1 MRQSPP
7 RLGVFCCLTLLSIC
21 GPLTLGAQSL
31 TSGSLR
37 GAIRANG
44 QPLAGVQ
51 VTIEVSGSPIR
62 SLESE
67 PDGRFQL
74 RLLAAGEY
82 SVLFELVGYQ
92 PVRRTGVRI
101 APGQR
106 TEVSVVLVRRP
117 PPIAAV
123 ETQPETAIPMSVTFG
138 RFLAGSDIRDVARVA
153 DVSVLG
159 RGIPDLVGSFDR
171 RLGFGIAGS
180 GLPISLTRFVVDGIE
195 ETLLRHP
202 AWAAEPM
209 QSPLFAAEA
218 TEFAGVIGL
227 PLDAEWR
234 GGSGNTIGVHTR
246 RGAGRFSFRPFGSFS
261 SAKVGGAAAD
271 NPADSSTTSFQV
283 GAVLSGAIVPDTAH
297 FFLRINYQQ
306 LEEPA
311 TFSWAVDS
319 ARSGGQT
326 LSLRDALPKI
336 ANDSFGTAI
345 GPYVAPPVRTWKGGN
360 GIARVDWRLGSNR
373 MLVARAGVA
382 SWKERGFSLGEDW
395 VSGSGAVLTARDG
408 SLGLSL
414 TSGGERSANEFRAG
428 FSLARR
434 EYAAGA
440 LPLTTFT
447 EPGLAFGSS
456 LTLPGLFDR
465 KTIDLSD
472 AFQIRTGLHQFKFGV
487 SATFV
492 NHLQDYRFGTAGAF
506 TFGNVDDFRGAD
518 GLFWQVSGPKE
529 EARFSTSSVGAF
541 IEDTWLVAPD
551 IQFLFGLR
559 VDREKLPTGK
569 IALNTAWEN
578 LTGTANNGVI
588 KPPSTVAPRLGFV
601 WDVQN
606 RGELILRGGGGVYQ
620 GRIDPAVF
628 AEAIL
633 LDKDVRVRRGVA
645 AFGEWPA
652 VPSVTLASESQRLTI
667 LNSNVRS
674 PRSIKVAGGLTR
686 QIGRTLLSLNGS
698 YNHTDFLLR
707 RQDFNRSAAIGETQE
722 GRPLYGTLVKR
733 GGLVT
738 VATGSNRRFAN
749 FDLVSG
755 LSPTGASDHYEVAT
769 LLEHRVSEQVAL
781 AASYT
786 YSKTTDNMV
795 GWRSADPTAQLS
807 PLAVGGNGGDWAQGT
822 SDFDVPH
829 RAAATLKIQSR
840 GSMPV
845 GLTARYRLRSGL
857 PFTPGFRSG
866 IDANGDGS
874 GDNDPAFLGGTLAGL
889 DQALAGATCRTT
901 LSGAFAERNSC
912 REKMAQGLDLGL
924 TLKLSAGAGRGTI
937 VVVLDAFNV
946 VASAAGLVDRALVL
960 IDPAGPLTSG
970 PGAKVTLPLK
980 SNPNFGSYLIR
991 RNDPRTVRLGLRL
1004 EY

>member
-1 MRQSPP
+1 MRRSPP
-7 RLGVFCCLTLLSIC
+7 RLGAFCCLTLMAIFW
-21 GPLTLGAQSL
+21 PLALQAQSL

-44 QPLAGVQ
+44 QPLARVQ
-51 VTIEVSGSPIR
+51 VTIEVAGSPIR

-67 PDGRFQL
+67 GDGGFQI

-82 SVLFELVGYQ
+82 SILFELVGYQ

-106 TEVSVVLVRRP
+106 TDVSVVLVRRP

-123 ETQPETAIPMSVTFG
+123 EIQPETATPMSVTFG
-138 RFLAGSDIRDVARVA
+138 RFLAGSDIRDVARAA
-153 DVSVLG
+153 DVTDFG

-171 RLGFGIAGS
+171 RMGLGIAGS
-180 GLPISLTRFVVDGIE
+180 GLPISLSRFVVDGIE

-202 AWAAEPM
+202 AWAAEPI
-209 QSPLFAAEA
+209 QTPLFAGEA
-218 TEFAGVIGL
+218 TDFVGVIGL

-271 NPADSSTTSFQV
+271 NPADSSTSSFQV

-297 FFLRINYQQ
+297 FFLRVNYQQ

-311 TFSWAVDS
+311 AFSWAGDS

-326 LSLRDALPKI
+326 VSLRDVLPKI
-336 ANDSFGTAI
+336 AKDSFATAI
-345 GPYVAPPVRTWKGGN
+345 GPYVAPPVRTWKGGD
-360 GIARVDWRLGSNR
+360 GIARVDWRLGANQ
-373 MLVARAGVA
+373 MLVARAGLA

-395 VSGSGAVLTARDG
+395 VSGGGAALTARDG
-408 SLGLSL
+408 SLAFSL
-414 TSGGERSANEFRAG
+414 TSGGERAANEFRAG

-434 EYAAGA
+434 EYSAAP
-440 LPLTTFT
+440 LPQTTLS
-447 EPGLAFGSS
+447 EAGLAFGSS

-472 AFQIRTGLHQFKFGV
+472 AYQIRAGLHQIKLGV

-506 TFGNVDDFRGAD
+506 TFGNVDDFRKAD
-518 GLFWQVSGPKE
+518 GLFSQVSGPKE
-529 EARFSTSSVGAF
+529 EARFATSSVGAF
-541 IEDTWLVAPD
+541 VEDTWLVAPD
-551 IQFLFGLR
+551 IQFLIGLR
-559 VDREKLPTGK
+559 IDRERLPSGK
-569 IALNTAWEN
+569 IALNAVWQN
-578 LTGTANNGVI
+578 LTGVANNAAL

-606 RGELILRGGGGVYQ
+606 RGEWILRGGGGVYQ
-620 GRIDPAVF
+620 GRFDPAVF
-628 AEAIL
+628 AEAML
-633 LDKDVRVRRGVA
+633 FDKDVKVRRGIA

-652 VPSVTLASESQRLTI
+652 ITGVNLGAEPQRLTI
-667 LNSNVRS
+667 LNPNARP
-674 PRSIKVAGGLTR
+674 PRSIKVAGGITR
-686 QIGRTLLSLNGS
+686 HVGRTLLSLNGS

-707 RQDFNRSAAIGETQE
+707 RQDLNRSVAIGETQE

-738 VATGSNRRFAN
+738 VVPGSNRRFAD

-755 LSPTGASDHYEVAT
+755 LSPTGASDHYELST
-769 LLEHRVSEQVAL
+769 LLEHRFSEQGVFS
-781 AASYT
+781 ASYT

-795 GWRSADPTAQLS
+795 GWRLADPAAQLS
-807 PLAVGGNGGDWAQGT
+807 PLAVGLDGGDWAQGT

-829 RAAATLKIQSR
+829 RAAATLRIQSR
-840 GSMPV
+840 GPMPI

-874 GDNDPAFLGGTLAGL
+874 GDNDPAFLGGSLAGL
-889 DQALAGATCRTT
+889 DQALAGAACRTA
-901 LSGAFAERNSC
+901 LSGSFAERNSC

-924 TLKLSAGAGRGTI
+924 SLRLNAGGGKGAI
-937 VVVLDAFNV
+937 VVALEAFNV
-946 VASAAGLVDRALVL
+946 VTSAAGIVDRALVL
-960 IDPAGPLTSG
+960 IDPAGSLTTG
-970 PGAKVTLPLK
+970 PAGKVTLPLMA
-980 SNPNFGSYLIR
+980 NPRFGSYLIR